1 MINSILDFLSFGK
14 FYSEDTKQKKDILI
28 FDYSA
33 SNFLSSLIDKN
44 NFIYFFSRME
54 KFDIS
59 VFIFTFLQK
68 GFKDFG
74 KNYFF
79 NFIRKFK
86 PKFIISMW
94 ILNSHISELKKE
106 FPEIKVIIIQSHR
119 YTPNIISK
127 IKKFSVN
134 TIDYLYVF
142 REYDKK
148 ELNKIFPKSKITV
161 VGSAK
166 NNHFN
171 NLNKKKKNKILYFSE
186 YKISRITYNEN
197 VTLDILNKFC
207 LSNNVKFDIQF
218 RYQKIPKEYLNFLN
232 NKNLKALD
240 TILFKSEV
248 GSSYKN
254 SNDYEYLVSHSSTLV
269 DEFLSNFKKLIVL
282 ESYDNFDKEVYKIL
296 NHGKDPSLGNLNPMY
311 KETKSGYFWTK
322 YLDEK
327 NVFSLLNNLLNFSTE
342 EYNQV
347 VSNYLNRV
355 FYDQNNKILT
365 SELLRVG
372 IPVKKNDNN

>member
-1 MINSILDFLSFGK
+1 MINSILYFLSFGK
-14 FYSEDTKQKKDILI
+14 FYSEDNKQKKDILI

-33 SNFLSSLIDKN
+33 SDFLSSLIDKN
-44 NFIYFFSRME
+44 DFIYFFSRTE

-127 IKKFSVN
+127 IKKFSAN

-232 NKNLKALD
+232 KKNLKALD
-240 TILFKSEV
+240 TILFKSET

-282 ESYDNFDKEVYKIL
+282 ESYDNFDKEVYKTL

-311 KETKSGYFWTK
+311 KETKPGYFWTK

-372 IPVKKNDNN
+372 IPVKKK

>member
-1 MINSILDFLSFGK
+1 MINSILYFLSFGK
-14 FYSEDTKQKKDILI
+14 FYSEDNKQKKDILI

-33 SNFLSSLIDKN
+33 SDFLSSLIDKN
-44 NFIYFFSRME
+44 DFIYFFSRSE

-127 IKKFSVN
+127 IKKFSAN

-232 NKNLKALD
+232 KKNLKALD
-240 TILFKSEV
+240 TILFKSET

-282 ESYDNFDKEVYKIL
+282 ESYDNFDKEVYKTL

-311 KETKSGYFWTK
+311 KETKPGYFWTK

>member
-1 MINSILDFLSFGK
+1 MINSILYFLSFGK
-14 FYSEDTKQKKDILI
+14 FYSEDNKQKKDILI

-33 SNFLSSLIDKN
+33 SDFLSSLINKN
-44 NFIYFFSRME
+44 NFIYFFSRTE

-127 IKKFSVN
+127 IKKFSAN

-232 NKNLKALD
+232 KKNLKALD
-240 TILFKSEV
+240 TILFKSET

-282 ESYDNFDKEVYKIL
+282 ESYDNFDKEVYKTL

-311 KETKSGYFWTK
+311 KETKPGYFWTK

>member
-1 MINSILDFLSFGK
+1 MINSILYFLSFGK
-14 FYSEDTKQKKDILI
+14 FYSEDNKQKKDILI

-33 SNFLSSLIDKN
+33 SDFLSSLIDKN
-44 NFIYFFSRME
+44 DFIYFFSRTE

-127 IKKFSVN
+127 IKKFSAN

-171 NLNKKKKNKILYFSE
+171 NLNKKKKIRFFIFQNIKFQELH
-186 YKISRITYNEN
+186 IT
-197 VTLDILNKFC
+197 K
-207 LSNNVKFDIQF
+207 
-218 RYQKIPKEYLNFLN
+218 
-232 NKNLKALD
+232 
-240 TILFKSEV
+240 
-248 GSSYKN
+248 
-254 SNDYEYLVSHSSTLV
+254 
-269 DEFLSNFKKLIVL
+269 
-282 ESYDNFDKEVYKIL
+282 
-296 NHGKDPSLGNLNPMY
+296 M
-311 KETKSGYFWTK
+311 
-322 YLDEK
+322 
-327 NVFSLLNNLLNFSTE
+327 LL
-342 EYNQV
+342 
-347 VSNYLNRV
+347 
-355 FYDQNNKILT
+355 
-365 SELLRVG
+365 
-372 IPVKKNDNN
+372 

>member
-1 MINSILDFLSFGK
+1 M
-14 FYSEDTKQKKDILI
+14 
-28 FDYSA
+28 
-33 SNFLSSLIDKN
+33 
-44 NFIYFFSRME
+44 
-54 KFDIS
+54 
-59 VFIFTFLQK
+59 
-68 GFKDFG
+68 
-74 KNYFF
+74 
-79 NFIRKFK
+79 
-86 PKFIISMW
+86 
-94 ILNSHISELKKE
+94 
-106 FPEIKVIIIQSHR
+106 
-119 YTPNIISK
+119 
-127 IKKFSVN
+127 
-134 TIDYLYVF
+134 
-142 REYDKK
+142 
-148 ELNKIFPKSKITV
+148 
-161 VGSAK
+161 
-166 NNHFN
+166 
-171 NLNKKKKNKILYFSE
+171 
-186 YKISRITYNEN
+186 
-197 VTLDILNKFC
+197 
-207 LSNNVKFDIQF
+207 SNNVKFDIQF

-232 NKNLKALD
+232 KKNLKALD
-240 TILFKSEV
+240 TILFKSET

-282 ESYDNFDKEVYKIL
+282 ESYDNFDKEVYKTL

-311 KETKSGYFWTK
+311 KETKPGYFWTK

>member
-1 MINSILDFLSFGK
+1 MINIILDFLSFGK
-14 FYSEDTKQKKDILI
+14 FYSEDNKQKKNILI
-28 FDYSA
+28 FDYST
-33 SNFLSSLIDKN
+33 SDFLSSLIDKN
-44 NFIYFFSRME
+44 NFIYFFSRKE
-54 KFDIS
+54 KIEIS

-207 LSNNVKFDIQF
+207 LSNNVKFDIQL

-232 NKNLKALD
+232 KKNLKALD
-240 TILFKSEV
+240 TILFRSEI

-282 ESYDNFDKEVYKIL
+282 ESYDNFDKEVYKTL

-311 KETKSGYFWTK
+311 KETKPGYFWTK

-365 SELLRVG
+365 SELLKVG

>member
-1 MINSILDFLSFGK
+1 MINSILYFLSFGK
-14 FYSEDTKQKKDILI
+14 FYSEDNKQKKDILI

-33 SNFLSSLIDKN
+33 SDFLSSLIDKN
-44 NFIYFFSRME
+44 DFIYFFSRTE

-127 IKKFSVN
+127 IKKFSAN

-232 NKNLKALD
+232 KKNLKALD
-240 TILFKSEV
+240 TILFKSET

-282 ESYDNFDKEVYKIL
+282 ESYDNFDKEVYKTL

-311 KETKSGYFWTK
+311 KETKPGYFWTK